1 MVVFPP
7 CLRGFLGRASSMPG
21 STASGLA
28 GARRQ
33 RDAARDGRRP
43 AVLARGLLAA
53 LRHEARGVPHPC
65 SPTTGSTPST
75 CSSAPAAPSSGL
87 RRRRR
92 VQTEV
97 RGSAGASRRRE
108 ASSMSRAKNKRS
120 KGDAS
125 ERHVLRRPCLTPYRA
140 SWKTGSFTAALTGNR
155 QDGIGKD
162 AK

>member
-7 CLRGFLGRASSMPG
+7 RLRGFLGRASSMSG

-53 LRHEARGVPHPC
+53 LRHEARGVP
-65 SPTTGSTPST
+65 TPARRPPAQRPAHAV
-75 CSSAPAAPSSGL
+75 APL
-87 RRRRR
+87 RRRHLACAGGEESR
-92 VQTEV
+92 TEV
-97 RGSAGASRRRE
+97 RAPQELKKKGGELYEPSKEQTIARATHQKDMFSEDLASLVQGILENGVLHGSVDRKQTRR
-108 ASSMSRAKNKRS
+108 
-120 KGDAS
+120 D
-125 ERHVLRRPCLTPYRA
+125 
-140 SWKTGSFTAALTGNR
+140 R
-155 QDGIGKD
+155 QD